1 MPILNKFHNKSTL
14 FLLKNLNAVKLC
26 VLCVSVLK
34 KKYLY
39 PRNLKTMYSM
49 KSEYFVLGLMSGSS
63 LDGLDLALCYFDK
76 KVDRWNYDVIAART
90 YPYPEELRLRLAKA
104 IDFSAYE
111 FVKLDVELG
120 SVIAATVR
128 SFLDGQPVKPD
139 FIASHGHTT
148 FHQPTIG
155 LTSQIG
161 SGAVIASHTGITT
174 VCDFR
179 TNDVAL
185 GGQGAPLVPIGDELL
200 FGHYDACLN
209 LGGFSNIS
217 FRKDGRRIAF
227 DISPCNMALNYLAN
241 LLGKDYDKDGEAARN
256 GTMDQAFFDRL
267 NSLDFYRIKGAK
279 SLGKEWF
286 DTNFRPCLDQA
297 KLAVVDKL
305 RTLTEHIA
313 FQLAQSSDGNKG
325 ETMLVTG
332 GGARNLFLIN
342 RLRTIGSKEIVI
354 PDEQTIDF
362 KEAIIFAFL
371 GVLRMRGET
380 NCLSAVTG
388 ARIDNCGGSVY
399 HFL

>member
-1 MPILNKFHNKSTL
+1 
-14 FLLKNLNAVKLC
+14 
-26 VLCVSVLK
+26 
-34 KKYLY
+34 
-39 PRNLKTMYSM
+39 M

-76 KVDRWNYDVIAART
+76 KADQWDYEVIAART
-90 YPYPEELRLRLAKA
+90 YPYPDELKVRLANA
-104 IDFSAYE
+104 ITLSAYE

-128 SFLDGQPVKPD
+128 SFLAGQPVKPD

-148 FHQPTIG
+148 FHQPAIG

-161 SGAVIASHTGITT
+161 NGAVITSHTGITT

-179 TNDVAL
+179 TSDVAL
-185 GGQGAPLVPIGDELL
+185 GGQGAPLVPVGDELL

-227 DISPCNMALNYLAN
+227 DISPCNMALNYVASQ
-241 LLGKDYDKDGEAARN
+241 LGRDYDKDGETARS
-256 GTMDQAFFDRL
+256 GRMDQALFDRL
-267 NSLDFYRIKGAK
+267 NSLDFYRIMGAK

-286 DTNFRPCLDQA
+286 DSVFRPCLDQSGIT
-297 KLAVVDKL
+297 LADQL

-313 FQLAQSSDGNKG
+313 FQLAQSSAGNQG

-332 GGARNLFLIN
+332 GGARNLFLIE
-342 RLRTIGSKEIVI
+342 RLREIGTKAIII

-371 GVLRMRGET
+371 GVLRMRGEV

-388 ARIDNCGGSVY
+388 ARMDNCGGAVY
-399 HFL
+399 LTCSAY

>member
-1 MPILNKFHNKSTL
+1 
-14 FLLKNLNAVKLC
+14 
-26 VLCVSVLK
+26 
-34 KKYLY
+34 
-39 PRNLKTMYSM
+39 M
-49 KSEYFVLGLMSGSS
+49 KSEYCVLGLMSGTS
-63 LDGLDLALCYFDK
+63 LDGLDLALCNFAK
-76 KVDRWNYDVIAART
+76 MADRWNYNVMAAQT
-90 YPYPEELRLRLAKA
+90 YPYPDTLRLKLAKA
-104 IDFSAYE
+104 IELTAYE

-120 SVIAATVR
+120 SVVADIVR
-128 SFLDGQPVKPD
+128 TFLADYKAKPD

-148 FHQPTIG
+148 FHQPAIG

-161 SGAVIASHTGITT
+161 SGAVISAHTGITT

-179 TNDVAL
+179 TTDVAH

-241 LLGKDYDKDGEAARN
+241 QLGKDYDKDGETARS
-256 GTMDQAFFDRL
+256 GQLDQSLFDRL
-267 NSLDFYRIKGAK
+267 NGLDFYRRYGAK

-286 DTNFRPCLDQA
+286 DSVFQPCIAQSGLSVA
-297 KLAVVDKL
+297 DKL

-313 FQLAQSSDGNKG
+313 FQLAQSSLGNRG
-325 ETMLVTG
+325 ETMLITG
-332 GGARNLFLIN
+332 GGARNLFLIE
-342 RLRTIGSKEIVI
+342 RLRDLGTKEVVI

-371 GVLRMRGET
+371 GVLRMRGEA

-388 ARIDNCGGSVY
+388 AKIDNCGGAVY
-399 HFL
+399 QASFVQTIV

>member
-1 MPILNKFHNKSTL
+1 MK
-14 FLLKNLNAVKLC
+14 KN
-26 VLCVSVLK
+26 VSLA
-34 KKYLY
+34 
-39 PRNLKTMYSM
+39 NFCSM
-49 KSEYFVLGLMSGSS
+49 KTHYDVLGLMSGSS
-63 LDGLDLALCYFDK
+63 LDGMDLALCHFEK
-76 KVDRWNYDVIAART
+76 TPQRWEYDVIAAQT
-90 YPYPEELRLRLAKA
+90 FPYSDALRLRLAKA
-104 IDFSAYE
+104 IELSAYD

-120 SVIAATVR
+120 SVIADTVR
-128 SFLDGQPVKPD
+128 AFLSTLSVKPD

-148 FHQPTIG
+148 FHQPAIG

-217 FRKDGRRIAF
+217 FRQDGKRVAF
-227 DISPCNMALNYLAN
+227 DVSPCNMALNYIAN
-241 LLGKDYDKDGEAARN
+241 HLGMDYDKDGETARSGMVN
-256 GTMDQAFFDRL
+256 QSLFDKL
-267 NSLDFYRIKGAK
+267 NNLDFYRLKGAK

-286 DTNFRPCLDQA
+286 DAVFRPYLDEA
-297 KLAVVDKL
+297 KLSAADKL

-313 FQLAQSSDGNKG
+313 FQLAQSSVGKKG

-332 GGARNLFLIN
+332 GGARNVFLIE
-342 RLRTIGSKEIVI
+342 RLRDLGTKDIVI

-371 GVLRMRGET
+371 GVLRMCGEA

-388 ARIDNCGGSVY
+388 ASKDNCGGAVY
-399 HFL
+399 L